1 MLCWEMIRGPGL
13 DCLIFMKFY
22 VNGDCQVKWKKVCLL
37 DICNSMFP
45 RVYCL
50 FDFIEAEMFT
60 LPGVVSNPPVLH
72 VKLEDRRQPEPLWS
86 LPEHKGEEWRQNMQN
101 NAITGLWTLGTLYRD
116 KHISPTAKTAAGS
129 EGAQSSP
136 SHSVFPPLEMLTG
149 SQWAL

>member
-72 VKLEDRRQPEPLWS
+72 VKLEDSRE
-86 LPEHKGEEWRQNMQN
+86 
-101 NAITGLWTLGTLYRD
+101 LGY
-116 KHISPTAKTAAGS
+116 
-129 EGAQSSP
+129 Q
-136 SHSVFPPLEMLTG
+136 SHSGLSPNIKERNGDKTCKIM
-149 SQWAL
+149 Q